1 MMAFSLDPQQLVSN
15 AITKIV
21 DACVIVGMPTKEN
34 PVPIFILC
42 EITAETARAIAKLP
56 GNATQAGELK
66 SRSVIEP
73 STLDVTA
80 VLSDFDGKD
89 NSTFKIVST
98 ALAGIGNLVGQV
110 ASFGAVLPNLS
121 GLTLGYVS
129 SQIQALNQMKNN
141 MMPIMILGNYFSL
154 GVLVQTTPYLLS
166 KWYIEEF
173 TAPHDGAKA
182 GSIVTI
188 KVKEQVEPR
197 DTSLLKGGLKAVMGE
212 IGSPLAGQT
221 MGLFF

>member
-1 MMAFSLDPQQLVSN
+1 MAFSLDPQQLVSN

-42 EITAETARAIAKLP
+42 EITAETAHAIAKLP
-56 GNATQAGELK
+56 GNATQTGELK